1 MVVPLIVA
9 GEPIWCKT
17 SPTFGE
23 DTSGPLCGG
32 PVDGVGGS
40 NRTGWKWK
48 VGLER
53 RLEELGGYKEG
64 GEVDT
69 SDTFSSFSL
78 NSRTTIFFGH

>member
-1 MVVPLIVA
+1 MVPFIVE

-40 NRTGWKWK
+40 DRTGWQWK
-48 VGLER
+48 VGVGR
-53 RLEELGGYKEG
+53 
-64 GEVDT
+64 
-69 SDTFSSFSL
+69 
-78 NSRTTIFFGH
+78 